1 MPHLTTTEQFKI
13 LQDHRMDDEQPIYL
27 REKWAKNAT
36 IPNRPYDV
44 RIIDSLIIQTQ

>member
-13 LQDHRMDDEQPIYL
+13 MQDNIIDEERPIYL
-27 REKWAKNAT
+27 SEEWAKKAT

-44 RIIDSLIIQTQ
+44 RIIDSLIIQT